1 MEVLDK
7 AEICGMDLLDLDLVL
22 LSHHYVRVIC
32 IVCFIYLFYPTN
44 FYISR
49 GCVIAPDL
57 LCLTPTNISK
67 VLLVSTS
74 TSCWFE

>member
-44 FYISR
+44 F
-49 GCVIAPDL
+49 
-57 LCLTPTNISK
+57 
-67 VLLVSTS
+67 
-74 TSCWFE
+74 